1 MKYIKNITLSAFLV
15 FTSFGVLAT
24 RGLGVITITTDEPVK
39 YMKWITNAV
48 PVFKEAWGDN
58 VGAFGICSPS
68 SGAQMMGEHFIWSV
82 SPSLSVGYASSNDV
96 YLHEPSVR
104 EINKIVRSRTVE
116 RRDTYGIIKN
126 TVRVYGEGETTAQYN
141 LLSRPESVQTY
152 IKAIGAL
159 EAAAA
164 ENGFD
169 DIEMAV
175 FEASGAGDRA
185 GMVIASV
192 QAPNLSRL
200 GAFMDQRWS
209 SWMADASQEFPTL
222 RVAEHEW
229 IQTCT
234 TLYSSN

>member
-24 RGLGVITITTDEPVK
+24 PGLGVITITTDDPVK

-58 VGAFGICSPS
+58 VAAFGICSPS

-96 YLHEPSVR
+96 FQHAPSVR
-104 EINKIVRSRTVE
+104 EIQKISRSRTVE

-126 TVRVYGEGETTAQYN
+126 TVSVYGEGETTAQYN
-141 LLSRPESVQTY
+141 LLSTPDDVQTY
-152 IKAIGAL
+152 IKAISAM
-159 EAAAA
+159 ETAAA
-164 ENGFD
+164 ENGFG
-169 DIEMAV
+169 DIEVGV

-209 SWMADASQEFPTL
+209 SWMSEASQEFPTL
-222 RVAEHEW
+222 RTPEHEW
-229 IQTCT
+229 VQTCT